1 MKEPKNKCQGL
12 SPNNKPCRS
21 RAVMSNGYCYFHS
34 PDHKEIHRENAAKGG
49 VSAKKE
55 RLGLPANFKIRNSK
69 DVKKLLDEY
78 LTVISH
84 AGVPNTP
91 SAIQAMS
98 KLAETYIKVED
109 KAEVQDK
116 MLELE
121 RRAGG

>member
-1 MKEPKNKCQGL
+1 
-12 SPNNKPCRS
+12 
-21 RAVMSNGYCYFHS
+21 MSNGYCFTHS
-34 PDHKEIHRENAAKGG
+34 PEHKELQREAATRGG
-49 VSAKKE
+49 ASVKKE
-55 RLGLPANFKIRNSK
+55 RLGLPVNFKIRNSK